1 MSADDQKAVDTST
14 RDALFQALLRKSGNR
29 SCFDCDSPNPKWT
42 SKNFGVFVCLD
53 CSGVHRS
60 LGVHITAVKSANMDR
75 WTERELDVFRATKG
89 NDKARAFFSKHGWSA
104 SERGRIGQKYTSRA
118 ATMYAKQIA
127 REVEA
132 LRAASAEGV
141 EDDGAMSPRSPRGG
155 ADTGDDFFALETRG
169 TAANNAPQL
178 NARAA
183 TPAAPIASKP
193 VTAAVAKPA
202 VIEVKKPL
210 PSKPRSAIFGRRPTM
225 TLPKSKPSQTSSSIS
240 PGYMRSPVMAP
251 PAAPAPEPEVEG
263 KEEVESPK
271 ASPVVARAAAS
282 VAVRSAPSPPVP
294 STLPVNT
301 TNITR
306 STDGHVMLVNPKL
319 TSSKSSTNASAS
331 TGSGYRGASYG
342 GHADPRYGLHN
353 AHGAAT
359 APPPSMNASRYS
371 VGGATGMST
380 SSYSSN
386 SSNQYGGRNDY
397 GGYDNYV
404 DAEDDFDL
412 SASDLMAKVSFQA
425 KQDLSAI
432 RDVASRGASVFKSMA
447 SSLYDELQK

>member
-1 MSADDQKAVDTST
+1 MADDAKAADTTT

-89 NDKARAFFSKHGWSA
+89 NDKARAFFSRHGWSA

-132 LRAASAEGV
+132 LRAAAAEGV
-141 EDDGAMSPRSPRGG
+141 EDDGGLSPRSPRGG
-155 ADTGDDFFALETRG
+155 ADTGDDFFAMETRG
-169 TAANNAPQL
+169 PAPRDAPV
-178 NARAA
+178 NVPAAA
-183 TPAAPIASKP
+183 TVPVTVKHAAAPVPKP
-193 VTAAVAKPA
+193 T
-202 VIEVKKPL
+202 IEVKKPL

-225 TLPKSKPSQTSSSIS
+225 TLPKSKPAQMTSATGS
-240 PGYMRSPVMAP
+240 GYTASPVTSAP
-251 PAAPAPEPEVEG
+251 PEPEVEA

-271 ASPVVARAAAS
+271 ASPVAVKAAAS
-282 VAVRSAPSPPVP
+282 VAVRAAPSPPVP
-294 STLPVNT
+294 PTLAMKT
-301 TNITR
+301 SNITR
-306 STDGHVMLVNPKL
+306 SADGHVMLVNPKL
-319 TSSKSSTNASAS
+319 TSSKSNASS
-331 TGSGYRGASYG
+331 SSGGGYRGSSYG
-342 GHADPRYGLHN
+342 NSDPRYGLHN
-353 AHGAAT
+353 AQGGAAT
-359 APPPSMNASRYS
+359 AAPPAMNSSRYS
-371 VGGATGMST
+371 VGGATGVST

-397 GGYDNYV
+397 GDNYV

-412 SASDLMAKVSFQA
+412 SASELMAKVSFQA
-425 KQDLSAI
+425 KQDLGAI
-432 RDVASRGASVFKSMA
+432 KEVASRGASVFKSMA
-447 SSLYDELQK
+447 NSLYDELQK

>member
-1 MSADDQKAVDTST
+1 
-14 RDALFQALLRKSGNR
+14 
-29 SCFDCDSPNPKWT
+29 
-42 SKNFGVFVCLD
+42 
-53 CSGVHRS
+53 
-60 LGVHITAVKSANMDR
+60 
-75 WTERELDVFRATKG
+75 
-89 NDKARAFFSKHGWSA
+89 
-104 SERGRIGQKYTSRA
+104 
-118 ATMYAKQIA
+118 
-127 REVEA
+127 
-132 LRAASAEGV
+132 
-141 EDDGAMSPRSPRGG
+141 
-155 ADTGDDFFALETRG
+155 
-169 TAANNAPQL
+169 
-178 NARAA
+178 
-183 TPAAPIASKP
+183 
-193 VTAAVAKPA
+193 
-202 VIEVKKPL
+202 
-210 PSKPRSAIFGRRPTM
+210 
-225 TLPKSKPSQTSSSIS
+225 
-240 PGYMRSPVMAP
+240 MAP
-251 PAAPAPEPEVEG
+251 PAAPVPEPEVEE
-263 KEEVESPK
+263 KEAVESPK

-306 STDGHVMLVNPKL
+306 SADGHVMLVNPKL

-331 TGSGYRGASYG
+331 AGSGYRGASYG

-353 AHGAAT
+353 AQGAAT

-380 SSYSSN
+380 SSYSTN

-432 RDVASRGASVFKSMA
+432 KDVASRGASVFKSMA